1 MKMLDVFRSILREV
15 LAVDMEVEDVLMR
28 AVVLHTHA
36 IALRRDIALEDVS
49 ESERS
54 DGRLVLAPLTRRHVA
69 ALVAEFWPADP
80 HRGREAFWLDRY
92 ERDCPYELFS
102 DVPRERSA
110 RAIAARGDIAKHAF
124 VEELL
129 PE

>member
-49 ESERS
+49 ESEWS
-54 DGRLVLAPLTRRHVA
+54 DGG
-69 ALVAEFWPADP
+69 WS
-80 HRGREAFWLDRY
+80 
-92 ERDCPYELFS
+92 CC
-102 DVPRERSA
+102 
-110 RAIAARGDIAKHAF
+110 
-124 VEELL
+124 
-129 PE
+129 